1 MNRSLLI
8 AIAAAVLL
16 VLVLFWT
23 RFQVIPANYAYAPAF
38 YKINRLSGEVTLT
51 VGKEFVI
58 VEGIDT
64 KKSERPPVPA
74 PAPAPKIPAPAPE
87 SSAK

>member
-1 MNRSLLI
+1 MNRSLII
-8 AIAAAVLL
+8 AVVAAVLL
-16 VLVLFWT
+16 LFVLFWT

-38 YKINRLSGEVTLT
+38 YKINRLTGEVTLT

-64 KKSERPPVPA
+64 KKSPEPQPPIPSPKA
-74 PAPAPKIPAPAPE
+74 PAPPEPE
-87 SSAK
+87 SK